1 MTGLEVGLRAARTA
15 SNQDRLDA
23 VDGEAKVGWY
33 SRKQIKRASHT
44 YIEMA
49 LVGLPLCVPDTEK
62 RI

>member
-1 MTGLEVGLRAARTA
+1 M
-15 SNQDRLDA
+15 DA

-33 SRKQIKRASHT
+33 SRKQIKRGPFASLT